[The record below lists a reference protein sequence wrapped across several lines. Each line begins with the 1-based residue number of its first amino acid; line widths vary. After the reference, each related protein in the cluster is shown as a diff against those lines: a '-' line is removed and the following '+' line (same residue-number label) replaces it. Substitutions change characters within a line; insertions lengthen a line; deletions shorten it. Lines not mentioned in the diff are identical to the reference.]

1 MRTAVE
7 RSVCVY
13 NVRAGMSCIY
23 TFLGSQLASL
33 PAQCGGVEGEGRKK
47 MSLNHLLNFTL
58 SPRETGGEVTRR
70 RHFKTHAYNKEHFM
84 QAK

>member
-1 MRTAVE
+1 ME
-7 RSVCVY
+7 RFVCVY
-13 NVRAGMSCIY
+13 TCLTENRHELCA
-23 TFLGSQLASL
+23 FLVLQLAAL

-58 SPRETGGEVTRR
+58 SPRESGREVTRR
-70 RHFKTHAYNKEHFM
+70 RHHKTHSYNKEQFL